1 MIGFFSEAERAAGL
15 RPRQFLAAAA
25 VHPGRNALSV
35 AEEHPGAD
43 PAEPVRER
51 GVLQVQAGAGGPHS
65 LRERPA
71 AERLQERHP
80 AHRREL
86 LPAVG
91 VEGGAARER

>member
-1 MIGFFSEAERAAGL
+1 M
-15 RPRQFLAAAA
+15 
-25 VHPGRNALSV
+25 HPGRDAVAV

-65 LRERPA
+65 VRERSA

-80 AHRREL
+80 AHRGEL
-86 LPAVG
+86 LSAVG
-91 VEGGAARER
+91 VEGGAGGEG